1 MSDDKSKDEHQR
13 REYRHKAKF
22 TDDTPAEVAEKKE
35 ISSRVG
41 RGLLTDKEALYGAPT
56 APSGTYVGE
65 VIDAAGNVIRF
76 IGAKVPLYITHD
88 ILDFEFVEF
97 LKKHPDNMADVVSR
111 GTMPTD
117 EDKIVIMAGHL
128 DGRTTLQGYQDP
140 TELFATDS
148 GAKPMLVKDYFLEP
162 SGLSS
167 IKERG
172 VRDSIKHKIGSR
184 LTLTNRTLAQ
194 ALGNAVRGVAI
205 P

>member
-22 TDDTPAEVAEKKE
+22 TDDTPAEAAEKRE
-35 ISSRVG
+35 ISTRVG

-97 LKKHPDNMADVVSR
+97 LKDHKESLAEVVSR
-111 GTMPTD
+111 GTMPSD
-117 EDKIVIMAGHL
+117 EDKIVIMAGHK
-128 DGRTTLQGYQDP
+128 DGRDTLKKYQDP

-148 GAKPMLVKDYFLEP
+148 GAKPMLVKDYFLDP
-162 SGLSS
+162 AGLSS
-167 IKERG
+167 IKARG
-172 VRDSIKHKIGSR
+172 VRASIKHKIGER
-184 LTLTNRTLAQ
+184 LTLSNRTLAT